1 MRLGRCTNIGPKIGL
16 FVRFNSNIPRFIKDG
31 SDAAIESLNRSKIV
45 GDLKE
50 LYSEMERR
58 KYNTRW
64 IVGSVVVI
72 GGCIFYGAITDW
84 ATDQAADV
92 TAKYL
97 ENPKFKKDVTA
108 FAEQTI
114 NELVRSPKVQADI
127 ADLLG
132 DTVKKLADTPEIQEK
147 LADLFV
153 KVFRSEAIR
162 NAGGELSEEV
172 VDQLLN
178 SPKYEDIRNDA
189 IRFAIQEMINIVNN
203 NELQQAA
210 GLASWNIFKVF
221 IGVSSADNKKIIVTD
236 KT

>member
-1 MRLGRCTNIGPKIGL
+1 MRLVRCATVASKGGL
-16 FVRFNSNIPRFIKDG
+16 IVRFNSNIPKFIKDG
-31 SDAAIESLNRSKIV
+31 SDAAIDSLNRSRIV

-50 LYSEMERR
+50 LYKEMERR

-64 IVGSVVVI
+64 IVGSVVII

-108 FAEQTI
+108 FAEQAI

-127 ADLLG
+127 TDLLAT
-132 DTVKKLADTPEIQEK
+132 TVTKLADNPEIQEK
-147 LADLFV
+147 LSDLFV
-153 KVFRSEAIR
+153 KIFRSDAVR

-172 VDQLLN
+172 VDQLLH
-178 SPKYEDIRNDA
+178 SPKYEEIRNDA
-189 IRFAIQEMINIVNN
+189 IRFAIQEMIKIVNDG
-203 NELQQAA
+203 ELQQAA